1 MALFRAATRI
11 LDATSDAE
19 ETSGTNTTSYTTS
32 TKASVVIPV
41 GVWIVE
47 VFAKVTAG
55 NNGTPSSSS
64 VKTAPSFSGTSTMNS
79 IILMAG
85 YSGNEFTNP
94 ATLQMAENGTRI
106 WNFDNSANFGGNRGA
121 IDYRR
126 FKANVTASGTLAIQF
141 APAVAVASQFARLL
155 FGSYVKA
162 TSVS

>member
-1 MALFRAATRI
+1 MPLTRTTPRI

-19 ETSGTNTTSYTTS
+19 EASGTDTTTYTTS
-32 TKASVVIPV
+32 TKASLVIPV

-55 NNGTPSSSS
+55 NNGTPASSS

-85 YSGNEFTNP
+85 FSVNEFINP
-94 ATLQMAENGTRI
+94 ASLQMAENGSRL
-106 WNFDNSANFGGNRGA
+106 WNFDNLANFGSNRA
-121 IDYRR
+121 LIDYRR
-126 FKANVTASGTLAIQF
+126 FKATITASGTMAIRF

-155 FGSYVKA
+155 YGSYIRA
-162 TSVS
+162 TNVS

>member
-1 MALFRAATRI
+1 MPLTRSTPRI

-19 ETSGTNTTSYTTS
+19 ETSGTNTTNFTTS
-32 TKASVVIPV
+32 TKASLVLPV

-47 VFAKVTAG
+47 SFMKCTAG

-64 VKTAPSFSGTSTMNS
+64 VKTQLSFSGTSTMDS

-85 YSGNEFTNP
+85 FSVNEFINP
-94 ATLQMAENGTRI
+94 ASLTMVETGARLWDWG
-106 WNFDNSANFGGNRGA
+106 NFANFGGNRGV

-126 FKANVTASGTLAIQF
+126 FKANVTASGTIAIQF
-141 APAVAVASQFARLL
+141 APAAAVASQFARLL
-155 FGSYVKA
+155 FGSYIKA

>member
-55 NNGTPSSSS
+55 NNGTPASSS
-64 VKTAPSFSGTSTMNS
+64 VKTAPSFSGTSTMDS
-79 IILMAG
+79 IILRAG
-85 YSGNEFTNP
+85 YSVNEFINP
-94 ATLQMAENGTRI
+94 AGLNISENGARL
-106 WNFDNSANFGGNRGA
+106 WNFDNLANFSSNRA
-121 IDYRR
+121 VIDYRR
-126 FKANVTASGTLAIQF
+126 FKANITASGTMAIQF
-141 APAVAVASQFARLL
+141 APAVAVSSQFARLL
-155 FGSYVKA
+155 YGSYIKA

>member
-1 MALFRAATRI
+1 MPLTRTTPRI

-19 ETSGTNTTSYTTS
+19 ESSGTNTTSYTTS
-32 TKASVVIPV
+32 TKASLVIPV

-64 VKTAPSFSGTSTMNS
+64 VKTGLSFSGTSTMDS

-85 YSGNEFTNP
+85 FSVNEYINP
-94 ATLQMAENGTRI
+94 ASLQMNETGSRI
-106 WNFDNSANFGGNRGA
+106 WNFDNSANFGSNRGV

-126 FKANVTASGTLAIQF
+126 FKATVTASGTMAIQF

-155 FGSYVKA
+155 FGSYIRA
-162 TSVS
+162 TNVS